1 MPRWEPPTEQI
12 IEQPKPK
19 RWPVVVLLLAV
30 LGVALAG
37 LWMLYRRQHAAL
49 RGNALPI
56 AMNVRSNLSTAQDS
70 LEVVVSWDIDSH
82 SSVVRRVD
90 SIRVEV
96 GLGDGRQS
104 QTRVSSSEQRT
115 DTLRLPA
122 PAAGE
127 TASGYSCVATVQ
139 AARLS
144 RETCTPWQYV
154 RPTAQLQTAPV
165 VPAPDSAHQ
174 PDSAHKADSAR
185 ARRHQSAKAVEPVVA
200 HVVIQ
205 PEGQQ
210 VDPDVGGKCSA
221 WQQRHPNLNVWIEVN
236 REAVPDCTGP
246 NGKPTVAKFCAFAV
260 LTDGR
265 RVKTA
270 SSINDAYCEQL
281 FQAWVRQRVA

>member
-19 RWPVVVLLLAV
+19 RWPFVVLLLAV
-30 LGVALAG
+30 LGVAVAG
-37 LWMLYRRQHAAL
+37 LWMIYQRQHAGY
-49 RGNALPI
+49 RGGSLPT
-56 AMNVRSNLSTAQDS
+56 AMNVRSELATAQDS
-70 LEVVVSWDIDSH
+70 LQVIVSWDIDLRSA
-82 SSVVRRVD
+82 VVRRVD
-90 SIRVEV
+90 SVRVEV
-96 GLGDGRQS
+96 GLGDGQQS
-104 QTRVSSSEQRT
+104 QTRVSPSEQRT

-122 PAAGE
+122 PAAGQ
-127 TASGYSCVATVQ
+127 TAAGYSCVATVQ

-154 RPTAQLQTAPV
+154 RPSAEVQS
-165 VPAPDSAHQ
+165 VPRDSA
-174 PDSAHKADSAR
+174 SISDSAR
-185 ARRHQSAKAVEPVVA
+185 AKRQSAKAAEPTVA
-200 HVVIQ
+200 HIVIQ

-221 WQQRHPNLNVWIEVN
+221 WQRQHPGFNVWIDVN

-246 NGKPTVAKFCAFAV
+246 NGKPTVAKFCAFVV

-270 SSINDAYCEQL
+270 TSSNDAYCERL
-281 FQAWVRQRVA
+281 FQAWVRERVA

>member
-1 MPRWEPPTEQI
+1 MPRWEPPIEQI
-12 IEQPKPK
+12 IEPPKPK
-19 RWPVVVLLLAV
+19 RWPFVVLLLAV
-30 LGVALAG
+30 LGVAVAG
-37 LWMLYRRQHAAL
+37 LWMIYRRQHAGY
-49 RGNALPI
+49 RGGSLPT
-56 AMNVRSNLSTAQDS
+56 AMNVRSELATAADS
-70 LEVVVSWDIDSH
+70 LQVIVSWEIDLRSA
-82 SSVVRRVD
+82 VVRRVD
-90 SIRVEV
+90 SVRVEV
-96 GLGDGRQS
+96 GLGDGQQS

-122 PAAGE
+122 PPAGQTAA
-127 TASGYSCVATVQ
+127 GYSCVATVQ

-154 RPTAQLQTAPV
+154 RPTAELQTAP
-165 VPAPDSAHQ
+165 ARPDSASAS
-174 PDSAHKADSAR
+174 DSVAK
-185 ARRHQSAKAVEPVVA
+185 RRQSAKAAEPSVA
-200 HVVIQ
+200 QIVIQ

-221 WQQRHPNLNVWIEVN
+221 WQRQHPRLNVWIDVN

-270 SSINDAYCEQL
+270 TSANDAYCERL
-281 FQAWVRQRVA
+281 FQAWVRERVA

>member
-1 MPRWEPPTEQI
+1 MPRWEPPVEQI

-19 RWPVVVLLLAV
+19 RWPFVVLLLAV
-30 LGVALAG
+30 LGVAVAG
-37 LWMLYRRQHAAL
+37 LWMIYRRQHAAFQ
-49 RGNALPI
+49 RGSLPT
-56 AMNVRSNLSTAQDS
+56 AMNVRSELATAADS
-70 LEVVVSWDIDSH
+70 LQVIVSWEIDLQSA
-82 SSVVRRVD
+82 VVRRVD
-90 SIRVEV
+90 SVRVEV

-104 QTRVSSSEQRT
+104 QTRLSPSDQRT

-127 TASGYSCVATVQ
+127 TAAGYSCVATVQ

-154 RPTAQLQTAPV
+154 RPTAELQ
-165 VPAPDSAHQ
+165 PAPPARDSAT
-174 PDSAHKADSAR
+174 ARDSAR
-185 ARRHQSAKAVEPVVA
+185 GKQRQSAKAVEPVVA
-200 HVVIQ
+200 HIVIQ

-221 WQQRHPNLNVWIEVN
+221 WQRRHPDLNVWVDVN

-270 SSINDAYCEQL
+270 SSTNDAYCERL
-281 FQAWVRQRVA
+281 FQAWLRERVA

>member
-1 MPRWEPPTEQI
+1 MRRWDPPTEQI
-12 IEQPKPK
+12 IEQPKPR
-19 RWPVVVLLLAV
+19 RWPFVVLLLAV
-30 LGVALAG
+30 LGVAVAG
-37 LWMLYRRQHAAL
+37 LWMIYRRQHAGY
-49 RGNALPI
+49 RGGTLPT
-56 AMNVRSNLSTAQDS
+56 AMNVRSELATAQDS
-70 LEVVVSWDIDSH
+70 LQVIVSWDIDLRSA
-82 SSVVRRVD
+82 VVRRVD
-90 SIRVEV
+90 SVRVEV

-104 QTRVSSSEQRT
+104 QTRVSPSEQRT

-127 TASGYSCVATVQ
+127 TAAGYSCVATVQ

-154 RPTAQLQTAPV
+154 RPTAEVQGAPR
-165 VPAPDSAHQ
+165 PPDST
-174 PDSAHKADSAR
+174 STSDSAR
-185 ARRHQSAKAVEPVVA
+185 GRRQSARAAEPTVA
-200 HVVIQ
+200 HIVIQ

-210 VDPDVGGKCSA
+210 VDPDVGGKCAA
-221 WQQRHPNLNVWIEVN
+221 WQRRHPGFNVWIDVN

-270 SSINDAYCEQL
+270 TSSNDAYCERL
-281 FQAWVRQRVA
+281 FQAWVRERVA

>member
-12 IEQPKPK
+12 IEQPKPR
-19 RWPVVVLLLAV
+19 RWPFVVLLLAV
-30 LGVALAG
+30 LGVAVAG
-37 LWMLYRRQHAAL
+37 LTMLYRRRHAAL
-49 RGNALPI
+49 HGEALPI
-56 AMNVRSNLSTAQDS
+56 ATDVRSNLTTDADS
-70 LEVVVSWDIDSH
+70 LQVIVSWQIDKH
-82 SSVVRRVD
+82 SSVIARVD

-104 QTRVSSSEQRT
+104 QTSVSSSEQRA

-122 PAAGE
+122 PVAGE
-127 TASGYSCVATVQ
+127 TAAGYSCVATVQ

-154 RPTAQLQTAPV
+154 RPTAELQTAPV
-165 VPAPDSAHQ
+165 APTPDSAR
-174 PDSAHKADSAR
+174 PP
-185 ARRHQSAKAVEPVVA
+185 RRQSAKAVEPAVA
-200 HVVIQ
+200 HIVIQ

-221 WQQRHPNLNVWIEVN
+221 WQRRHPDLNVWIEVN
-236 REAVPDCTGP
+236 HEAVPDCTGP

-270 SSINDAYCEQL
+270 SSTNDAYCERL
-281 FQAWVRQRVA
+281 FQAWVRERVA

>member
-12 IEQPKPK
+12 IEPTKPK

-30 LGVALAG
+30 LGVAIAG
-37 LWMLYRRQHAAL
+37 LWMIRRRQHAAL
-49 RGNALPI
+49 RAEALPT
-56 AMNVRSNLSTAQDS
+56 ATDVRSALTGVGDS
-70 LEVVVSWDIDSH
+70 LEVVVTWEVNPLSGQGRI
-82 SSVVRRVD
+82 D

-96 GLGDGRQS
+96 GVGDGRQS
-104 QTRVSSSEQRT
+104 QTAVSPSDQRT

-122 PAAGE
+122 PAAGQ
-127 TASGYSCVATVQ
+127 TIAGYSCVATVQ

-144 RETCTPWQYV
+144 RETCTPWQFV
-154 RPTAQLQTAPV
+154 RPSAEVRTGPPV
-165 VPAPDSAHQ
+165 VPAPDSA
-174 PDSAHKADSAR
+174 KAPQRR
-185 ARRHQSAKAVEPVVA
+185 AAAEVEPTVA
-200 HVVIQ
+200 HIVIQ
-205 PEGQQ
+205 PEAQQ

-221 WQQRHPNLNVWIEVN
+221 WQRQHPGFNVWIDVN

-270 SSINDAYCEQL
+270 TSSNDAYCERL